1 MSRAIIS
8 LIVIA
13 IGTGLPAVGSP
24 GDEQLDNTVAWML
37 GCQGCHGA
45 DGVALGNEVPALENT
60 VARFLSIPGG
70 REYLIRVPGVAMS
83 PLNNADVAELTNWM
97 LRTMDPGH
105 IPDDFEEYSAQEVG
119 RLRQKPLGFEAADVR
134 ARLIGQNAVIFNN

>member
-1 MSRAIIS
+1 MFRIIIM
-8 LIVIA
+8 LIIFA
-13 IGTGLPAVGSP
+13 IGAITPAEASSE
-24 GDEQLDNTVAWML
+24 DEQLDSVVAWML

-60 VARFLSIPGG
+60 VARFLSVPGG

-83 PLNNADVAELTNWM
+83 RLNNADVAELTNWM

-134 ARLIGQNAVIFNN
+134 AQLIEQNAVFFDN